1 MDRNFPRR
9 ISLLAVTLTQRIQK
23 RRINLSMITLRVRSR
38 DGLERVEVPESS
50 TIDDVKFAI
59 EKQLGVPTSE
69 QTLSLDQGILLA
81 RTEKRRF
88 TDLSNSRAAL
98 DKVGLCHGTMVYLL
112 YDGERK
118 VHSTVRAS
126 TLDFGSKTTIADLM
140 ARQTRIKRQETAHC
154 LSCHF
159 DSGAAIA
166 FQEYWS
172 FLGFKQPRVGFL
184 YGTVEPSTSEPGRGS
199 VRVEFIYEPPQDNTP
214 DQICLTRNA
223 REEKRV
229 EHLAKSLGMQQV
241 GIIFAVTDDAELRV
255 KLRYKM
261 NAKELM
267 LAAELHNEFNSAISA
282 MRAGESEVITHP
294 LFVVAIAVRSQSN
307 DQVSLDTFEL
317 SDQCLKLSEEGW
329 FSEPLIS
336 SAAPASNED
345 PKLMGGPGSLVC
357 MRDGE
362 RAVVDGVL
370 EKYSEFVDIDYFL
383 NAVPILQHEGMLS
396 CRFPVENRLI
406 IATTSTLE
414 THIRSTSKPYVKR
427 ISDFHLLLF
436 LSAHLDA
443 NDMSL
448 LADAVRARSSITEGY
463 QHIINDL
470 AGIRT

>member
-1 MDRNFPRR
+1 
-9 ISLLAVTLTQRIQK
+9 
-23 RRINLSMITLRVRSR
+23 MITLRVRSR
-38 DGLERVEVPESS
+38 DGLERVDVPQGATLNEL
-50 TIDDVKFAI
+50 KNAI
-59 EKQLGVPTSE
+59 QEQLSVPVGS
-69 QTLSLDQGILLA
+69 QTLSLNQGILLA
-81 RTEKRRF
+81 QSDKRKF
-88 TDLSNSRAAL
+88 NDLSNTRAKL
-98 DKVGLCHGTMVYLL
+98 DKLGLSHGGMVYLY

-118 VHSTVRAS
+118 VQSMVRAS
-126 TLDFGSKTTIADLM
+126 DLNFGNKTTLADIY
-140 ARQTRIKRQETAHC
+140 AKQTRIFRQEFAHC
-154 LSCHF
+154 SSCHF

-184 YGTVEPSTSEPGRGS
+184 YGTVEPSTSEPGRGA

-214 DQICLTRNA
+214 EIIALARDM

-229 EHLAKSLGMQQV
+229 EHLAKSLGMQRV
-241 GIIFAVTDDAELRV
+241 GVIFAVTDNAEHRV
-255 KLRYKM
+255 KLRYKL
-261 NAKELM
+261 NAQELM
-267 LAAELHNEFNSAISA
+267 LAAELHNEIRSDTTSVTVADSD
-282 MRAGESEVITHP
+282 GTPHS
-294 LFVVAIAVRSQSN
+294 LFAVAIAVRSQEN

-317 SDQCLKLSEEGW
+317 SDQCLKLSREGW
-329 FSEPLIS
+329 FSEPTLS
-336 SAAPASNED
+336 PAAAASNDD

-370 EKYSEFVDIDYFL
+370 EKYSEFVDIDFFL
-383 NAVPILQHEGMLS
+383 NAVPILQHEGILT

-406 IATTSTLE
+406 LATTGTLE
-414 THIRSTSKPYVKR
+414 THIKSSSKEYVKR

-436 LSAHLDA
+436 LSAHLDS

-448 LADAVRARSSITEGY
+448 LADAVRTKSTVKIGY